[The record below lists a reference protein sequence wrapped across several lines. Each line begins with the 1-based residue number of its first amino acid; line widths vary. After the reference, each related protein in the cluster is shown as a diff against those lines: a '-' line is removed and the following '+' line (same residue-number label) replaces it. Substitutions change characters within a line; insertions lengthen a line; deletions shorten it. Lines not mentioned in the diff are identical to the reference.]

1 MLRFSVSVVLDTRRK
16 KTTSNDYPLKLRVTH
31 QRKHHYYT
39 LNESLDK
46 EEWKKI
52 NAPNARGS
60 HRTARLKLD
69 ELEVKARQALD
80 QMHSFSP
87 ERLGEELFGETNT
100 NHDLLSLFE
109 LYINNLKKESRFS
122 TAVTFES
129 TLSIIKTYK
138 FDRRKSQIPLQIV
151 DEIWLDDLEK
161 ILLKEGRSPSTV
173 GKHMRNIRAI
183 INLAI
188 DRGLY
193 EKANYP
199 FGKRRYQIAATANN
213 KRALN
218 QEQVRALANYEAI
231 APQEK
236 RARDLWLFSYL
247 TSGINMMDMAHL
259 RYKNLEEDKLTFYR
273 RKTEKSMKSN
283 LSSIELIL
291 HPIALKIIKEYGNP
305 NRSKNSLI
313 FDLISEGKDE
323 EAQLAEQK
331 KSVAQINK
339 YLKRIGEKL
348 NFPFKLTTYVA
359 RHSYATISMR
369 NEVPVQHISESLGHS
384 SLKVTSSYLGSFE
397 ENVKRDWTNKL
408 L

>member
-16 KTTSNDYPLKLRVTH
+16 KTTSNDYPLKLRVTY

-39 LNESLDK
+39 LNDSLSK
-46 EEWKKI
+46 GEWDKI

-60 HRTARLKLD
+60 HRTDRLKFNA
-69 ELEVKARQALD
+69 LEIRAGQTLES
-80 QMHSFSP
+80 MHNFSS
-87 ERLGEELFGETNT
+87 EKLGELLFGETST
-100 NHDLLSLFE
+100 NHDLLSLFQ

-129 TLSIIKTYK
+129 TLSIIKSFK
-138 FDRRKSQIPLQIV
+138 FDGRKNQIQLQVV
-151 DEIWLDDLEK
+151 DEIWLYDLEN
-161 ILLKEGRSPSTV
+161 ILLKEGRSPSTI

-199 FGKRRYQIAATANN
+199 FGKRRYQISATANN
-213 KRALN
+213 KRALS
-218 QEQVRALANYEAI
+218 QVQVKALANYNTI
-231 APQEK
+231 IPQEK

-247 TSGINMMDMAHL
+247 ASGMNMMDMAYL
-259 RYKNLEEDKLTFYR
+259 RYKNLQNDELTFYR
-273 RKTEKSMKSN
+273 RKTENSRKTN
-283 LSSIELIL
+283 LTPIELIL
-291 HPIALKIIKEYGNP
+291 HPLALKIIEEYGNP
-305 NRSKNSLI
+305 NKNKNNLI
-313 FDLISEGKDE
+313 FDLITNDKDKE
-323 EAQLAEQK
+323 SQLVEQK
-331 KSVAQINK
+331 SSVALINK

-348 NFPFKLTTYVA
+348 ELPIKLTTYVA

-369 NEVPVQHISESLGHS
+369 NAVPIQHISESLGHS

-397 ENVKRDWTNKL
+397 EDVKRDWSNKL